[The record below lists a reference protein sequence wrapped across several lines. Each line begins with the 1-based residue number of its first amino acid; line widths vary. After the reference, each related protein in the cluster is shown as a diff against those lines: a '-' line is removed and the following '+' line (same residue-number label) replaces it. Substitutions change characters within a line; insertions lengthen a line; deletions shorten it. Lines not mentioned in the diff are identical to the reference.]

1 MFSLPCQASLQRD
14 EVKTG
19 VVRLVR
25 DRGRDDGL
33 KALAVYTDGEVYQWT
48 GSRDSRRL
56 DQYTSKAT

>member
-1 MFSLPCQASLQRD
+1 LQRD
-14 EVKTG
+14 EVKTD

-48 GSRDSRRL
+48 GGRDSRRL
-56 DQYTSKAT
+56 DQYTSKAFFKAQVR